1 MCPELNSMVACFV
14 IHPARE
20 SGRGLKLWSIEMNG
34 ILICK
39 SGKIMGVKTKD
50 ILCVKQVVSMLLTN
64 LKMYLH
70 LAVENQAKPK
80 QPKENSIPLP
90 STAV

>member
-1 MCPELNSMVACFV
+1 
-14 IHPARE
+14 
-20 SGRGLKLWSIEMNG
+20 
-34 ILICK
+34 
-39 SGKIMGVKTKD
+39 MGVKTKD